1 MLSLTYPAKLLQRC
15 FTVFACGFVSLIGA
29 QIEDPAAFQIH
40 METMPTEVRVDVGET
55 AESSIK
61 WRFTNN
67 DPEAKAVAY
76 RVSSVNSSAR
86 TLPAS
91 SSIAPDTEIETSL
104 RYYCIKAE
112 RFDASFLIQV
122 GDAEHEFSWTVACV
136 GQTLTVQPLHTVGS
150 VGQQVEDELMWRFG
164 TLNAS
169 PRPLEYAITSTDIR
183 VQVLDDAV
191 EATPFSNVMS
201 LLGFECVEPAMVSL
215 PIRITVGTATVQTDW
230 HVECTVESI
239 VVESDSLPAEG
250 WVDEKTMGSFVWHVE
265 STNAAGRQFTI
276 SVDST
281 DSAISV
287 SSSRGPAGTAERITT
302 HLELACSRAG
312 KTAAEVVLRAGSAE
326 QTVVW
331 EIECIEDSIRLDSL
345 PEPSVGSVGDTVSL
359 ELGWQFRLIGS
370 GRSASYN
377 ITSTSSNLTI
387 NSGSGTAN
395 SRASLST
402 RLTYACR
409 SMGVEI
415 VVVRFNVGSERRDVS
430 WRVTCTDEQ
439 ITVVSVPSQTIY
451 GSLNELVK
459 VEIRW
464 RVTSRPLS
472 RRELEFSVSGGQ
484 SNVSVDVPS
493 GSTVAGTTLKSALT
507 YRCAFGGSH
516 QVPVRL
522 MAGNSSEEVV
532 LRFHCST
539 ESIVF
544 DAAPTPI
551 EIPLGTSVTHN
562 LRWRF
567 ESNSSST
574 RSFDYVVATSTP
586 GTQLARSS
594 GTSGANSVITTRI
607 RYMCRNRRYESVQLT
622 LKVGSAEE
630 QLKWDIA
637 CIGED
642 LASFTANLYQG
653 PLVAQVE
660 FDFIGGEWRSKVVPQ
675 ITHLDSTLVVA
686 SNRETVV
693 ELESAHELVDSLPI
707 ELEFSKASNPDLV
720 KRIGTQRTEGVF
732 TNYISRTSYVVD
744 RVDPEILG
752 RMSILIDPGGLL
764 PERVESNNEVSFDLS
779 AIPSQPITPM
789 TLNFVPIRTKQGV
802 PDLSDVTGLIQP
814 IYELMPVGSF
824 NVQKLPELDFSEL
837 EWTID
842 TARTMLDEVRERW
855 ITEASADRTDLYIGI
870 TRQPDDVTICGIADV
885 GYNASVSALYVEAC
899 QDNAIAH
906 EIGHNLSLKH
916 APACGAE
923 NEDPDM
929 DFPYSNGSIGE
940 ERGWFVR
947 QLYAAGIEG
956 VEYQGVLIRYSDVM
970 TYCPATF
977 TTQFSYNKAYEHWE
991 SSHRTAASY
1000 PPNPLASEFG
1010 LIEGR
1015 SIALTGSIDRSEQW
1029 QLRSMNVVERS
1040 ALRGLSRS
1048 SEFILRIQD
1057 VNSGT
1062 VVHTE
1067 AIERIEVGHDSQG
1080 PWAWVARIP
1089 LYSQSNLQLSIAS
1102 RGGQVVLEHTLPSAS
1117 Y

>member
-1 MLSLTYPAKLLQRC
+1 MLQSC
-15 FTVFACGFVSLIGA
+15 FTVFGCGLVSLISA
-29 QIEDPAAFQIH
+29 QTEDPVTFQIQL
-40 METMPTEVRVDVGET
+40 ETMPIEARVDVAET
-55 AESSIK
+55 AARSIK

-67 DPEAKAVAY
+67 DPEAKAVTY

-86 TLPAS
+86 ALPAT
-91 SSIAPDTEIETSL
+91 SSIVPDTEIETSL
-104 RYYCIKAE
+104 RYYCSEAK

-136 GQTLTVQPLHTVGS
+136 GQTLSVQPLHTVGS
-150 VGQQVEDELMWRFG
+150 VGQQVEDELVWRFG

-169 PRPLEYAITSTDIR
+169 PRSLEYAITSTDNR
-183 VQVLDDAV
+183 VRVLDDRI
-191 EATPFSNVMS
+191 EAAPFSNIQS
-201 LLGFECVEPAMVSL
+201 LLGFECVEPGMVSL
-215 PIRITVGTATVQTDW
+215 PIQITVGTATIQADW

-239 VVESDSLPAEG
+239 ILESDSLPAEG
-250 WVDEKTMGSFVWHVE
+250 WVDEKTMGSLVWQVD
-265 STNAAGRQFTI
+265 STNAAGRQFTV
-276 SVDST
+276 SVESRDA
-281 DSAISV
+281 AISV
-287 SSSRGPAGTAERITT
+287 PNTGGPAGVLERITT
-302 HLELACSRAG
+302 NLELACSRAG

-331 EIECIEDSIRLDSL
+331 EVECIEDSIRLDAL
-345 PEPSVGSVGDTVSL
+345 PEPSVASVGDSVML

-370 GRSASYN
+370 GRSASYT

-387 NSGSGTAN
+387 SSRSGTAN
-395 SRASLST
+395 SRALLST
-402 RLTYACR
+402 RLTYSCR
-409 SMGVEI
+409 SMGVEN
-415 VVVRFNVGSERRDVS
+415 VVVRFGVGNERRDVP
-430 WRVTCTDEQ
+430 WRITCTEEQ

-451 GSLNELVK
+451 RSVNDLVS
-459 VEIRW
+459 VDIRW
-464 RVTSRPLS
+464 WATSRPLS
-472 RRELEFSVSGGQ
+472 RRELDFTVSSGH
-484 SNVSVDVPS
+484 SNVSVDVPA
-493 GSTVAGTTLKSALT
+493 GSTVAGTTLQSALT
-507 YRCAFGGSH
+507 YRCATGGTQ

-522 MAGNSSEEVV
+522 TAGNASEEVT
-532 LRFHCST
+532 LSFHCSA
-539 ESIVF
+539 ESIVI
-544 DAAPTPI
+544 DSAPTEV
-551 EIPLGTSVTHN
+551 EIPLGTSVTQS
-562 LRWRF
+562 LKWRF

-574 RSFDYVVATSTP
+574 RAFDYVVATSTS
-586 GTQLARSS
+586 GTQIARSS
-594 GTSGANSVITTRI
+594 GTSSADSVITTRI
-607 RYMCRNRRYESVQLT
+607 RYVCRNRRYETVRLT

-637 CIGED
+637 CVGED
-642 LASFTANLYQG
+642 LASFTANFYQG

-660 FDFIGGEWRSKVVPQ
+660 FDFIGSEWRSKVIPQ
-675 ITHLDSTLVVA
+675 KTHLDSTLVVA
-686 SNRETVV
+686 TNRETVV
-693 ELESAHELVDSLPI
+693 ELESAHELAESIPISLQ
-707 ELEFSKASNPDLV
+707 FDKASNPDSV
-720 KRIGTQRTEGVF
+720 KRIGTERAEGVF
-732 TNYISRTSYVVD
+732 TNYLSRASYMVD
-744 RVDPEILG
+744 RLNPEILG
-752 RMSILIDPGGLL
+752 SMSISIDPSGLL
-764 PERVESNNEVSFDLS
+764 PERVETNNEVTFDLT

-824 NVQKLPELDFSEL
+824 NIEKLSEMDFREL
-837 EWTID
+837 EWSLD

-870 TRQPDDVTICGIADV
+870 TLQPDDVTICGIADV

-956 VEYQGVLIRYSDVM
+956 VEYQGVRIRYSDVM

-991 SSHRTAASY
+991 SLHRTAASY

-1010 LIEGR
+1010 FVEGR
-1015 SIALTGSIDRSEQW
+1015 SIALTGSIDRSGQW
-1029 QLRSMNVVERS
+1029 QIRSMNVVERS

-1089 LYSQSNLQLSIAS
+1089 LYRQSNLQLSIAAS
-1102 RGGQVVLEHTLPSAS
+1102 SGQVVLEHALPSAS